1 MGIVYYDVGDTVTYM
16 SGDCDPFK
24 IEKVGVITEISS
36 DNFDEVKVDSGKYL
50 GQEVKDILV
59 YWSKKTKSWRPV
71 KEKDMGSIFFE
82 IKGKGK
88 DPIDYVLIEELV

>member
-1 MGIVYYDVGDTVTYM
+1 MENVM
-16 SGDCDPFK
+16 
-24 IEKVGVITEISS
+24 KVGSEVEYNTGDRRKSGEVLGVYS
-36 DNFDEVKVDSGKYL
+36 DNFDEVKVDN
-50 GQEVKDILV
+50 DNLV

-88 DPIDYVLIEELV
+88 DPIDYVLVEELV

>member
-1 MGIVYYDVGDTVTYM
+1 MENVM
-16 SGDCDPFK
+16 
-24 IEKVGVITEISS
+24 KVGSEVEYNTGDRRKSGEVLGVYS
-36 DNFDEVKVDSGKYL
+36 DNFDEVKVDN
-50 GQEVKDILV
+50 DNLV

>member
-1 MGIVYYDVGDTVTYM
+1 MENVM
-16 SGDCDPFK
+16 
-24 IEKVGVITEISS
+24 KVGSEVEYNTGDRRKSGEVLGVYS
-36 DNFDEVKVDSGKYL
+36 DNFDEVKVDN
-50 GQEVKDILV
+50 DNLV

-88 DPIDYVLIEELV
+88 DPIDYVLGEELV

>member
-1 MGIVYYDVGDTVTYM
+1 M
-16 SGDCDPFK
+16 
-24 IEKVGVITEISS
+24 KVGSEVEYNTGDRRKSGEVLGVYS
-36 DNFDEVKVDSGKYL
+36 DNFDEVKVDN
-50 GQEVKDILV
+50 DNLV

-88 DPIDYVLIEELV
+88 DPIDYVLVEELVFSNG

>member
-1 MGIVYYDVGDTVTYM
+1 MENVM
-16 SGDCDPFK
+16 
-24 IEKVGVITEISS
+24 KVGSEVEYNTGDRRKSGEVLGVYS
-36 DNFDEVKVDSGKYL
+36 DNFDEVKVDN
-50 GQEVKDILV
+50 DNLV

-88 DPIDYVLIEELV
+88 DPIDYVLVEEFV

>member
-1 MGIVYYDVGDTVTYM
+1 M
-16 SGDCDPFK
+16 
-24 IEKVGVITEISS
+24 KVGSEVEYNTGDRRKSGEVLGVYS
-36 DNFDEVKVDSGKYL
+36 DNFDEVKVD
-50 GQEVKDILV
+50 DDNLV

-88 DPIDYVLIEELV
+88 DPIDYVLVEELV

>member
-1 MGIVYYDVGDTVTYM
+1 M
-16 SGDCDPFK
+16 
-24 IEKVGVITEISS
+24 KVGSEVEYNTGDRRKSGEVLGVYS
-36 DNFDEVKVDSGKYL
+36 DNFDEVKVD
-50 GQEVKDILV
+50 KDILV

-88 DPIDYVLIEELV
+88 DPIDYVLVEELV

>member
-1 MGIVYYDVGDTVTYM
+1 M
-16 SGDCDPFK
+16 
-24 IEKVGVITEISS
+24 KVGSEVEYNTGDRRKSGEVLGVYS

>member
-1 MGIVYYDVGDTVTYM
+1 M
-16 SGDCDPFK
+16 
-24 IEKVGVITEISS
+24 KVGSEVEYNTGDRRKSGEVLGVYS
-36 DNFDEVKVDSGKYL
+36 DNFDEVKVDN
-50 GQEVKDILV
+50 DNLV

-88 DPIDYVLIEELV
+88 DPIDYVLVEELV

>member
-1 MGIVYYDVGDTVTYM
+1 M
-16 SGDCDPFK
+16 
-24 IEKVGVITEISS
+24 KVGSEVEYNTGDRRKSGEVLGVYS
-36 DNFDEVKVDSGKYL
+36 DNFYEVKVDN
-50 GQEVKDILV
+50 DNLV

-88 DPIDYVLIEELV
+88 DPIDYVLVEELV

>member
-1 MGIVYYDVGDTVTYM
+1 M
-16 SGDCDPFK
+16 SFNMY
-24 IEKVGVITEISS
+24 ETNAMKVRKFMKE
-36 DNFDEVKVDSGKYL
+36 F

>member
-1 MGIVYYDVGDTVTYM
+1 M
-16 SGDCDPFK
+16 
-24 IEKVGVITEISS
+24 KVGSEVEYNTGDRRKSGEVLGVYS
-36 DNFDEVKVDSGKYL
+36 DNFDEVKVD
-50 GQEVKDILV
+50 KDILV

-71 KEKDMGSIFFE
+71 KEKDMGSLFFE

>member
-1 MGIVYYDVGDTVTYM
+1 M
-16 SGDCDPFK
+16 
-24 IEKVGVITEISS
+24 KVGSEVEYNTGDRRKSGEVLGVYS
-36 DNFDEVKVDSGKYL
+36 DNFDEVKVD
-50 GQEVKDILV
+50 KDNLV

-88 DPIDYVLIEELV
+88 DPIDYVLVEELV

>member
-1 MGIVYYDVGDTVTYM
+1 M
-16 SGDCDPFK
+16 
-24 IEKVGVITEISS
+24 KVGSEVEYNTGDRRKSGEVLGVYS
-36 DNFDEVKVDSGKYL
+36 DNFDEVKVDN
-50 GQEVKDILV
+50 DNLV